1 MARTRYLELMASQLR
16 DRGSRIFTSSSE
28 LRSRRAHLKA
38 FHYHSFLF
46 SLVFPHRAAAALRAI
61 SRRRF
66 GVRLAARALPP
77 TKPPLRAHSCRSAA
91 VIDAA
96 LSFAKATAAGFFFVA
111 ILQLYTS
118 LTSAS
123 IVRIPWLQ

>member
-1 MARTRYLELMASQLR
+1 M
-16 DRGSRIFTSSSE
+16 RIRKPSTI
-28 LRSRRAHLKA
+28 L
-38 FHYHSFLF
+38 HSFLF

-111 ILQLYTS
+111 TLQLYTS

>member
-1 MARTRYLELMASQLR
+1 MASQLR
-16 DRGSRIFTSSSE
+16 DRGSRVVT
-28 LRSRRAHLKA
+28 RSLSCAAVVRILKPSTIL
-38 FHYHSFLF
+38 HSFLF
-46 SLVFPHRAAAALRAI
+46 PFPFPHRAAAALRAI
-61 SRRRF
+61 SRRRL

-77 TKPPLRAHSCRSAA
+77 TRPPLRAHSCRSTA

-96 LSFAKATAAGFFFVA
+96 LSFAKAPAAGFFFVA

-123 IVRIPWLQ
+123 IVRTPWLQ